1 MVIMLLT
8 TAVIT
13 LLGVGQCMTHRR
25 CSRPLFPTLV
35 IDLIEFGFDLL
46 VKLTMALLQ
55 TDEIVCLL
63 VRE

>member
-1 MVIMLLT
+1 MLLT

-46 VKLTMALLQ
+46 VKLAMALLQ

-63 VRE
+63 ARE

>member
-1 MVIMLLT
+1 MLLT

-46 VKLTMALLQ
+46 VKLAMALLQ
-55 TDEIVCLL
+55 TDEIVCLFA
-63 VRE
+63 RE

>member
-46 VKLTMALLQ
+46 VKLAMALLQ
-55 TDEIVCLL
+55 TDEIVCILA
-63 VRE
+63 RE

>member
-46 VKLTMALLQ
+46 VKLAMALLQ

-63 VRE
+63 ARE

>member
-13 LLGVGQCMTHRR
+13 LLGVGLCMAHRQ

-46 VKLTMALLQ
+46 VKLVMALLYA
-55 TDEIVCLL
+55 DAIVYLL
-63 VRE
+63 ARE

>member
-1 MVIMLLT
+1 MV
-8 TAVIT
+8 
-13 LLGVGQCMTHRR
+13 HRW

-46 VKLTMALLQ
+46 VKLAMALLQ